1 MKALPGSLLRYK
13 WTFVIV
19 TSVSWAVAAVYYFA
33 ADPPWVSEA
42 KLLVR
47 YVVDRDGL
55 DGTEGPNRGDLVMRS
70 EMDLLTS
77 RELAEKL
84 VAEIGADRLAS
95 GSGATD
101 PASIMA
107 TGLTVENEK
116 GSNVIRL
123 TFRHPEAE
131 TARITLEVLLKHYF
145 HEHLKIHRTTA
156 SPGIPKEDALRS
168 VALTGSGGGSGN
180 RAAANEL
187 VRLDSI
193 PNISLIQEPTPGIQ
207 DVTRC
212 NQILAGLYAGGP
224 VLGFLAVMIRSA
236 LARRS
241 LPGDGQAGD

>member
-1 MKALPGSLLRYK
+1 MKAFPGSLLKYK
-13 WTFVIV
+13 WTFVLV
-19 TSVSWAVAAVYYFA
+19 TSVCWAAAAAYYFA

-47 YVVDRDGL
+47 YIVDLDGL
-55 DGTEGPNRGDLVMRS
+55 DGTEGPNRGELVMRS

-77 RELAEKL
+77 RELAEKV

-123 TFRHPEAE
+123 TFRHLKAE
-131 TARITLEVLLKHYF
+131 TAQATLKALIKQFIIKHVQ
-145 HEHLKIHRTTA
+145 IHR
-156 SPGIPKEDALRS
+156 PKDLQRKSAAEIEA
-168 VALTGSGGGSGN
+168 N
-180 RAAANEL
+180 RLLAKQ
-187 VRLDSI
+187 V
-193 PNISLIQEPTPGIQ
+193 PNIAVIEEPTPGVQ

-212 NQILAGLYAGGP
+212 NQILTGLYIGGP
-224 VLGFLAVMIRSA
+224 VLGLVAAMIRSA
-236 LARRS
+236 LARWS
-241 LPGDGQAGD
+241 LPEDRQTGNQDFLPQQ